1 MSQYF
6 LNPMYSK
13 SVVKDEL
20 DLEING
26 TKSNLSKQVPE
37 KKLLELTH

>member
-13 SVVKDEL
+13 SVVRDEL

-26 TKSNLSKQVPE
+26 TKCNLSKQVPE
-37 KKLLELTH
+37 KELVELTH